1 MYEAK
6 LYRLV
11 RGGGVKEKI
20 PFFRGMDIFWNYKI
34 QFLLLLMFWNHGLI
48 SLYFQANQAGS
59 SLGMEFLGF
68 KEAFTFLLGTGMIIK
83 SFVSDRHTSIAK
95 WMRED
100 CPKKC
105 EELGKP
111 VVQHYFDI

>member
-1 MYEAK
+1 
-6 LYRLV
+6 
-11 RGGGVKEKI
+11 
-20 PFFRGMDIFWNYKI
+20 
-34 QFLLLLMFWNHGLI
+34 
-48 SLYFQANQAGS
+48 
-59 SLGMEFLGF
+59 MEFLGF
-68 KEAFTFLLGTGMIIK
+68 KEAFTFLLGKGMIIK

-111 VVQHYFDI
+111 VVQHYFDIWHIGKSKLFYTMNNHNFTNETVKTNISKYHPLPSCLWP